1 MFSRPHGLEDIQTSE
16 GTVDGRTRSG
26 LVSVLFSFLFSL
38 LSGTRPSQGHMSR
51 VAAKVL
57 WAWASLSWFWWNFH
71 RFLSSSTRE
80 RIFVENGGNHHSF
93 ITFFLSFFFFVK
105 AGRQL
110 DPVFQQTG
118 EKKAVLSWDLGSF
131 SEARPVLDRSLEMN
145 KDQWHTSLNFVFLVC
160 FFFFTL
166 SDRTDIQ
173 NSKNV
178 RRSYIVLLGHFSVS
192 FKVCTH

>member
-57 WAWASLSWFWWNFH
+57 WAWASLSWFRWNFH

-93 ITFFLSFFFFVK
+93 ITFFLFSFFLLKREGNLTLSFNK
-105 AGRQL
+105 QEPANQ
-110 DPVFQQTG
+110 
-118 EKKAVLSWDLGSF
+118 KKKKLSWVETWVHSLKLGQSRIG
-131 SEARPVLDRSLEMN
+131 AWRWTRI
-145 KDQWHTSLNFVFLVC
+145 
-160 FFFFTL
+160 
-166 SDRTDIQ
+166 SDTQ
-173 NSKNV
+173 V
-178 RRSYIVLLGHFSVS
+178 
-192 FKVCTH
+192 